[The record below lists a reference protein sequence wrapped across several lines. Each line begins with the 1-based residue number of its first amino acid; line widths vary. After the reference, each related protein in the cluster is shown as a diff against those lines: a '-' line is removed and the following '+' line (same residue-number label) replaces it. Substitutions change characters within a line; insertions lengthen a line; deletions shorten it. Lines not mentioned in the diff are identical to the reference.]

1 MCFFSRPNIPAP
13 PPPAEIKL
21 PEPPPPAAMAEPMTQ
36 ARPKTPTEGNPLF
49 RRRGKK
55 ALTIQMGST
64 TANLP
69 GT

>member
-1 MCFFSRPNIPAP
+1 MCFMRSPSVQAP

-21 PEPPPPAAMAEPMTQ
+21 PEPPSPVIVGETIKQ
-36 ARPKTPTEGNPLF
+36 SRPKTPTEGNPLY

-55 ALTIQMGST
+55 ALTIQMGTT